1 MISPYAAALPISWK
15 SQVAS
20 WFTEDCTSFDY
31 AGYVVGD
38 AEKTATL
45 YGTSNGVLAGIPF
58 FNEIFALA
66 ECTVEW
72 LVDEG
77 SVIQVGTEG
86 TVALASVTGP
96 VRKLLLGQRIAI
108 SMLSRCSA
116 IATKSKTMR
125 DLLTN
130 AGYNGILAGTRKT
143 TPGFRLVEKY
153 GMMVGGVDG
162 HRYDLSSMIMMK
174 DNHIWAGKKMSDSI
188 KAAKAAGGHTLKV
201 EVEVD
206 SEAAANSA
214 AEAGADV
221 IMLDNFDAEGAKVAA
236 ENIKKRW
243 GEKLLV
249 ECSGS
254 ITADNI
260 TSYASK
266 GKFHHFQN
274 TQLTMICIDIDVI
287 STSSVHQGVQLVY
300 FSIKLNH

>member
-1 MISPYAAALPISWK
+1 MSEIKTNYAAALPVSWK

-20 WFTEDCTSFDY
+20 WFAEDCTSFDY

-38 AEKTATL
+38 VEKTATL
-45 YGTSNGVLAGIPF
+45 LGTKNGILAGIPF

-66 ECTVEW
+66 ECKVEW
-72 LVDEG
+72 LVEEG
-77 SVIQVGTEG
+77 AAIEIGSEG
-86 TVALASVTGP
+86 TVSLASITGP

-116 IATKSKTMR
+116 IATKSKTMK
-125 DLLTN
+125 DSLTN
-130 AGYNGILAGTRKT
+130 AGYKGILAGTRKT

-162 HRYDLSSMIMMK
+162 HRYDLSSMIMLK

-214 AEAGADV
+214 AEAGADI
-221 IMLDNFDAEGAKVAA
+221 IMLDNFNAEGAKKAA
-236 ENIKKRW
+236 QNIKKRW

-249 ECSGS
+249 ECSGN
-254 ITADNI
+254 ITAGNI
-260 TSYASK
+260 TSYVSE
-266 GKFHHFQN
+266 
-274 TQLTMICIDIDVI
+274 DIDVI
-287 STSSVHQGVQLVY
+287 STSSVHQGVQLIT
-300 FSIKLNH
+300 FSMKLNH